1 MGLGPS
7 TVVRLEGALTHEVLR
22 YCTAI
27 RGSVLR
33 VVRGTGWDE
42 STDATGQLTR
52 GAKSPTAFE
61 TLIGH
66 NRKPAATKSWVRHGH
81 AKTALNT
88 GSVQGTGASRA
99 RSNSCGLPDAG
110 PPNPTKTAYGGA
122 QGYPC
127 QATRRLASDFVS
139 MNTTIWTFVRLPV
152 RPNAHQVSRP
162 THDVHSICT
171 ICG

>member
-1 MGLGPS
+1 VGLGPS

-27 RGSVLR
+27 RGSVLK
-33 VVRGTGWDE
+33 VVRGTGWNE
-42 STDATGQLTR
+42 STDATGQLIR

-66 NRKPAATKSWVRHGH
+66 NRKPATTTSCVRHGH

-88 GSVQGTGASRA
+88 GSVQGTGASGA

-110 PPNPTKTAYGGA
+110 PPNPAKTAYGGA

-127 QATRRLASDFVS
+127 QATRRLASDSVS
-139 MNTTIWTFVRLPV
+139 MNTKIWTFVRRPV
-152 RPNAHQVSRP
+152 RPNTQQVSRP